1 MLDSL
6 PWLLGSVALAGSLGA
21 AGLALYLFRFRPGA
35 GLQGDEAPREPL
47 TEPVAEAPAANPDA
61 NPVAEPEPARGSETG
76 AGPTRVK
83 AGNAYC
89 LFVIFAE
96 PDAQTRRA
104 LVDWLERVEARYD
117 SVFEVYNVAGS
128 QPANPVKVAN
138 AFPPGT
144 LPDLLA
150 GQGDGPLRGLSLLVK
165 PPLRPR
171 RNQQM
176 HVFVALARELEA
188 LGGEVLDAER
198 QPATRATYALIL
210 GEGEP
215 GAR

>member
-1 MLDSL
+1 MFDSL
-6 PWLLGSVALAGSLGA
+6 PRLLGAVALAGSLGA
-21 AGLALYLFRFRPGA
+21 AGLALHLYRPRRGPGLEGA
-35 GLQGDEAPREPL
+35 KAQREPA
-47 TEPVAEAPAANPDA
+47 AEAPAANPDA
-61 NPVAEPEPARGSETG
+61 NPEAELEPVDRLES
-76 AGPTRVK
+76 GPSPIRVK

-96 PDAQTRRA
+96 PDARTRQA
-104 LVDWLERVEARYD
+104 LVDWLTRVEARYD
-117 SVFEVYNVAGS
+117 PVFEVFNVAGS

-150 GQGDGPLRGLSLLVK
+150 GEGDAPLRGLSLLVK
-165 PPLRPR
+165 PPLRPS

-176 HVFVALARELEA
+176 HAFVAMAGELEA

-198 QPATRATYALIL
+198 QPATEATYALIL
-210 GEGEP
+210 GEESP
-215 GAR
+215 GAG

>member
-21 AGLALYLFRFRPGA
+21 AGLALYLFRPRPGA
-35 GLQGDEAPREPL
+35 GLEGAEAPREPA
-47 TEPVAEAPAANPDA
+47 VEADAVDSAAANPA
-61 NPVAEPEPARGSETG
+61 TSLEPAGGHDAG

-96 PDAQTRRA
+96 PDARTRRA
-104 LVDWLERVEARYD
+104 LADWLKRVEARYD
-117 SVFEVYNVAGS
+117 PVFEVFNVAGS
-128 QPANPVKVAN
+128 QPANPIKVAN

-150 GQGDGPLRGLSLLVK
+150 GEADAPLRGLSLLVK
-165 PPLRPR
+165 PPLRPS

-176 HVFVALARELEA
+176 HAFVAMAGELEA

-198 QPATRATYALIL
+198 QPATPATYALIL
-210 GEGEP
+210 GEGAP
-215 GAR
+215 GAGG